1 MTQPAL
7 KDFTPVDGI
16 TVAEGGQVRV
26 ELEDGLVVGSATYTV
41 AVLRQLNAGAVLAA
55 AEAAERLVSTA
66 TGLELVSSPARM
78 GAELLR
84 RQIAR
89 LEDDNGGKFD
99 GPLSLEHLGKASARD
114 LDSLNFAA
122 RLLAQGAEK
131 SLEGVAGRGRNA
143 PVATSL
149 EMLLARLASRAGLPV
164 SEGASWPLQR
174 LLRFLHYVK

>member
-26 ELEDGLVVGSATYTV
+26 PLAHGLTVGSVTYTT

-84 RQIAR
+84 RQVLR

-99 GPLSLEHLGKASARD
+99 GPLELAQLHDLSARD
-114 LDSLNFAA
+114 LESLNTAV
-122 RLLAQGAEK
+122 RLLDTAAEK
-131 SLEGVAGRGRNA
+131 SMAGITGRGRPA
-143 PVATSL
+143 AGGQ
-149 EMLLARLASRAGLPV
+149 RAG
-164 SEGASWPLQR
+164 GAAGTTGQPDGPAR
-174 LLRFLHYVK
+174 A

>member
-99 GPLSLEHLGKASARD
+99 GPLSGTSGQSLG
-114 LDSLNFAA
+114 
-122 RLLAQGAEK
+122 
-131 SLEGVAGRGRNA
+131 
-143 PVATSL
+143 P
-149 EMLLARLASRAGLPV
+149 
-164 SEGASWPLQR
+164 
-174 LLRFLHYVK
+174 

>member
-16 TVAEGGQVRV
+16 TKAEGGQVRV
-26 ELEDGLVVGSATYTV
+26 PLADGLTVGSVTYTA
-41 AVLRQLNAGAVLAA
+41 AVLRQLNAA

-122 RLLAQGAEK
+122 RLLDQGAEK

-143 PVATSL
+143 AGSDQ
-149 EMLLARLASRAGLPV
+149 SRDAAGPAGQPG
-164 SEGASWPLQR
+164 GAAGE
-174 LLRFLHYVK
+174 

>member
-16 TVAEGGQVRV
+16 TKAEGGQVRV
-26 ELEDGLVVGSATYTV
+26 PLADGLTVGSVTYTA

-55 AEAAERLVSTA
+55 AEAAERLVSTV

-114 LDSLNFAA
+114 LDSLNLAA
-122 RLLAQGAEK
+122 RLLDQGAEK

-143 PVATSL
+143 AGSDQ
-149 EMLLARLASRAGLPV
+149 SRDAAGPAGQPG
-164 SEGASWPLQR
+164 GAAGE
-174 LLRFLHYVK
+174 

>member
-78 GAELLR
+78 GRNCCAVR
-84 RQIAR
+84 SHVWRTITAASSTGRSPWNIWAR
-89 LEDDNGGKFD
+89 PRPEIWT
-99 GPLSLEHLGKASARD
+99 ASILPPACWI
-114 LDSLNFAA
+114 
-122 RLLAQGAEK
+122 
-131 SLEGVAGRGRNA
+131 RGRKKA
-143 PVATSL
+143 WK
-149 EMLLARLASRAGLPV
+149 E
-164 SEGASWPLQR
+164 
-174 LLRFLHYVK
+174 

>member
-99 GPLSLEHLGKASARD
+99 GRSPWNIWARPRPEIWTASILPPACWI
-114 LDSLNFAA
+114 
-122 RLLAQGAEK
+122 
-131 SLEGVAGRGRNA
+131 RGRKKA
-143 PVATSL
+143 WK
-149 EMLLARLASRAGLPV
+149 E
-164 SEGASWPLQR
+164 
-174 LLRFLHYVK
+174 

>member
-122 RLLAQGAEK
+122 RMLDQGAEK
-131 SLEGVAGRGRNA
+131 SLEGVTGRGQIG
-143 PVATSL
+143 
-149 EMLLARLASRAGLPV
+149 RAHV
-164 SEGASWPLQR
+164 
-174 LLRFLHYVK
+174 

>member
-1 MTQPAL
+1 
-7 KDFTPVDGI
+7 
-16 TVAEGGQVRV
+16 
-26 ELEDGLVVGSATYTV
+26 
-41 AVLRQLNAGAVLAA
+41 
-55 AEAAERLVSTA
+55 
-66 TGLELVSSPARM
+66 M

-122 RLLAQGAEK
+122 RLLDQGAEK

-143 PVATSL
+143 AGSDQ
-149 EMLLARLASRAGLPV
+149 SRDAAGPTGQPG
-164 SEGASWPLQR
+164 GAAGE
-174 LLRFLHYVK
+174 